1 MDVCGSTHIHT
12 HPQTSTHIHRH
23 PLWIFVDICGSTF
36 IHKYP
41 HLSTWTFVDPHSS
54 TWTFA
59 DPQTSTWIH
68 MWIFV
73 DLCGFLWIFVVHK
86 YPQKNPHSSTIIHT
100 RLAEVELRTRTTMSK
115 KTTETETEAKSGWV
129 NWRNCPAREVL
140 LQDLEPGGLLHDM
153 DHVGAD
159 VLFHFYKLMP
169 QFNDVG
175 FDQFK
180 ARLAD
185 HRKQSWKKH
194 ELASRDEDACAHDRR
209 LFPPEYRDSR
219 GKLKF
224 DLHPAKALLRKDVT
238 EKVHLGMKPSE
249 LRKTRMEYQEF
260 DAKTFKDQIYQEV
273 RRQKYL
279 NHLAIERENKKAA
292 KKQSNNTPMLG
303 KAHFHQY
310 LRMLGIDDKA
320 PPKMDVD
327 EPPQSKN
334 GKRRDPHKTRKK
346 RVPNPDD
353 DKKKKKKK

>member
-1 MDVCGSTHIHT
+1 MDPH
-12 HPQTSTHIHRH
+12 TSTRIHRH
-23 PLWIFVDICGSTF
+23 PHTSTDIHCGLLWIFVD
-36 IHKYP
+36 P
-41 HLSTWTFVDPHSS
+41 HLSTNIHIYPRGRL
-54 TWTFA
+54 
-59 DPQTSTWIH
+59 WIH
-68 MWIFV
+68 IHPRERLWIHKRPRGST
-73 DLCGFLWIFVVHK
+73 CGFLWIYVDFCGYLWSTNIH
-86 YPQKNPHSSTIIHT
+86 KNPHSSTIIHT
-100 RLAEVELRTRTTMSK
+100 RLAEVELRTSTTMSK

-129 NWRNCPAREVL
+129 NWRSCPAREVL

-238 EKVHLGMKPSE
+238 EKVHLGLLPSSL
-249 LRKTRMEYQEF
+249 LRFFFFLSLYF
-260 DAKTFKDQIYQEV
+260 L
-273 RRQKYL
+273 KYTWSSL
-279 NHLAIERENKKAA
+279 LCFSMAR
-292 KKQSNNTPMLG
+292 SM
-303 KAHFHQY
+303 
-310 LRMLGIDDKA
+310 
-320 PPKMDVD
+320 
-327 EPPQSKN
+327 
-334 GKRRDPHKTRKK
+334 
-346 RVPNPDD
+346 
-353 DKKKKKKK
+353 